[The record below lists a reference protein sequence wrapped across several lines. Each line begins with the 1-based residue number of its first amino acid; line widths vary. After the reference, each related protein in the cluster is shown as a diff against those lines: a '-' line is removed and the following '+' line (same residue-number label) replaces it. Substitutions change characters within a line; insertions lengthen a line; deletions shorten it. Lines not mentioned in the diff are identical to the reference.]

1 MKKVGEFLHTVGK
14 TVVARVTD
22 PREIPRIG
30 APLFDEKRRKV
41 GIVADIIGN
50 VKKPYL
56 VVKGA
61 VVREYFTK
69 EKFLLRGEI
78 DG

>member
-14 TVVARVTD
+14 TVVARIVD
-22 PREIPRIG
+22 PTRIPRIG
-30 APLFDEKRRKV
+30 APLFDEKGKKV

-61 VVREYFTK
+61 VVRAYFTK
-69 EKFLLRGEI
+69 EKFLIRGEI